1 MLLTALL
8 ATVAIA
14 PQAGNPQP
22 VIGQHGMVVADEP
35 LAAEVGAQI
44 LRRGGNAVD
53 AAIATAFAMAVVQPT
68 AGNIG
73 GGGFMLVRMAD
84 GRNVFI
90 DYREMAPLRATRD
103 MYEGRDRA
111 SLEGLLAG
119 GIPGTVA
126 GMEEARRRFGTM
138 RWRDLVEPAFQLAN
152 RGFAISG
159 TQARAL
165 ERSAATLSKFPDTNR
180 IYLRGG
186 NFYKPGETVRLP
198 DLAATLRRIRDGGAS
213 EFYTGETARRIEAD
227 MQARGGLITRADLA
241 RYQVRVREPL
251 QGTYRGHQILT
262 APPPSSGGVA
272 MLHMLNLMEGY
283 ERNNPPYGSA
293 DRYHLIIEAMKLA
306 FADRSDLLGDP
317 DFVTVPVSELI
328 SKEYA
333 NRRRQIIQRD
343 KATPSTEIKP
353 GIEMPLERESTTH
366 FSVVDRHGNAVA
378 NTYTLNG
385 SFGSFDT
392 IVGTGI
398 LLNNEMDDFATR
410 PGGTNLYGLIQG
422 ERNAIQPLKRPLS
435 SMTPTIVL
443 REGRPWLVLGS
454 PGGPTIINTVT
465 QILMNVV
472 DHEMS
477 IQEAVQAP
485 RLHHQWLPD
494 ATRME
499 TRWVSP
505 DTVQRLRAMGHTI
518 NSSGQGVANCIAID
532 FRTGLRHGAAD
543 TRYLDAR
550 AAAE

>member
-1 MLLTALL
+1 
-8 ATVAIA
+8 
-14 PQAGNPQP
+14 
-22 VIGQHGMVVADEP
+22 
-35 LAAEVGAQI
+35 
-44 LRRGGNAVD
+44 
-53 AAIATAFAMAVVQPT
+53 
-68 AGNIG
+68 
-73 GGGFMLVRMAD
+73 
-84 GRNVFI
+84 
-90 DYREMAPLRATRD
+90 
-103 MYEGRDRA
+103 
-111 SLEGLLAG
+111 
-119 GIPGTVA
+119 
-126 GMEEARRRFGTM
+126 
-138 RWRDLVEPAFQLAN
+138 
-152 RGFAISG
+152 
-159 TQARAL
+159 
-165 ERSAATLSKFPDTNR
+165 
-180 IYLRGG
+180 
-186 NFYKPGETVRLP
+186 
-198 DLAATLRRIRDGGAS
+198 
-213 EFYTGETARRIEAD
+213 
-227 MQARGGLITRADLA
+227 
-241 RYQVRVREPL
+241 
-251 QGTYRGHQILT
+251 
-262 APPPSSGGVA
+262 

-518 NSSGQGVANCIAID
+518 NASGQGVANCIAID